1 MERGEDVWE
10 KQNVTKNDGIKKVE
24 FYETEKVREKMED
37 MRLYIQIVMESR
49 NSCIAVN
56 WSRQIP
62 CQSDVDVV
70 SHFEKKKKLS

>member
-1 MERGEDVWE
+1 VERGEDVWV

-49 NSCIAVN
+49 SFCIVGN
-56 WSRQIP
+56 
-62 CQSDVDVV
+62 
-70 SHFEKKKKLS
+70 

>member
-1 MERGEDVWE
+1 MERGEDVWV
-10 KQNVTKNDGIKKVE
+10 KQNVTKNDEIKKVE

-49 NSCIAVN
+49 NSCIAGN

-62 CQSDVDVV
+62 CQSDVDLV

>member
-1 MERGEDVWE
+1 MYDIIPITCEGFFVERGEDVWV

-49 NSCIAVN
+49 SFCIVGN
-56 WSRQIP
+56 
-62 CQSDVDVV
+62 
-70 SHFEKKKKLS
+70 